1 MYNIKYLLSKA
12 FLYYLSLPSIFK
24 STIHNTSKVCPG
36 SNIVQSEMDKFSY
49 IGKHCQLL
57 EVKVGKFCSIGDY
70 CYIGGANHPMK
81 WASTS
86 PVFHCG
92 RNILKKNF
100 SNKEFKDERKMTEIG
115 NDVWIGSHCLIKRG
129 IKIGN
134 GAVIG
139 MGSVVTKDVKP
150 YEIIG
155 GNPSRFIRMRFDEDI
170 ICRIENCKWWELED
184 WEILQV
190 AEHIDDVNL
199 FIDKVN
205 QLMSKKDFMGNSN
218 TDSV

>member
-1 MYNIKYLLSKA
+1 
-12 FLYYLSLPSIFK
+12 
-24 STIHNTSKVCPG
+24 
-36 SNIVQSEMDKFSY
+36 
-49 IGKHCQLL
+49 
-57 EVKVGKFCSIGDY
+57 
-70 CYIGGANHPMK
+70 
-81 WASTS
+81 
-86 PVFHCG
+86 
-92 RNILKKNF
+92 
-100 SNKEFKDERKMTEIG
+100 
-115 NDVWIGSHCLIKRG
+115 
-129 IKIGN
+129 
-134 GAVIG
+134 